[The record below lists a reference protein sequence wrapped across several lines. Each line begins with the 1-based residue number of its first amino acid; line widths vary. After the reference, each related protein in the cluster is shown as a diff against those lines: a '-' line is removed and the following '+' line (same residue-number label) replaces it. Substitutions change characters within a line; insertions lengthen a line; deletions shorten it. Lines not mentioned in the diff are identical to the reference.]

1 MPELAAAAAAPPRW
15 NSDLKTPSKIYEFAG
30 IPKNLNWVISSRF
43 WIIPKK
49 KILETCLGW
58 EQQGKSHI
66 KNNVLY

>member
-1 MPELAAAAAAPPRW
+1 VHDMPELAAAAAAAAPPRW

-49 KILETCLGW
+49 NKFKFIKINSNWW
-58 EQQGKSHI
+58 EATV
-66 KNNVLY
+66 N

>member
-1 MPELAAAAAAPPRW
+1 MPELAAAAAAAPPRW

-49 KILETCLGW
+49 KKNIGNMSW
-58 EQQGKSHI
+58 MGAAGKESH
-66 KNNVLY
+66 